1 MFAHLHGLTT
11 TKKFEVFFKEI
22 SITECLDAFTQN
34 VGALGR
40 FSVADKQS
48 ILCFLVVVQMK
59 TKVYKPTDFSFLMI
73 VDGDQRIDPII
84 VHS

>member
-1 MFAHLHGLTT
+1 M
-11 TKKFEVFFKEI
+11 FFKEI
-22 SITECLDAFTQN
+22 TITECLDAFTQN

-59 TKVYKPTDFSFLMI
+59 IVTYPSTAFSSLMT
-73 VDGDQRIDPII
+73 VDGDQMIDPEI